1 MSKHTQW
8 LHEQLKSWADEGLLS
23 PEQAARLRE
32 RYPESKAAAPW
43 GVIIFSGLGAVVCGL
58 GVILLFAYNW
68 QAIPKGGK
76 LAIIF
81 ASIAAAHTG
90 GLKLFVKDDW
100 RKSLGEALTILGTML
115 FGSGIWLVA
124 QIYHI
129 DEHFPNG
136 FLIWGIG
143 ALALAW
149 AMPSVAQGALAV
161 VLLAIWACS
170 EAWGFD
176 RAIHVA
182 PLLILVAAG
191 GLSWR
196 LHSRVLLVFTLT
208 AFTVTLLAAAGQ
220 VEGGLVLP
228 VWLYVAAAFVA
239 VGKLCRRH
247 GNFGDSEPVWKFFG
261 WLGFLIC
268 LYLFTF
274 PDVLDDLLDWN
285 RSGNATN
292 KVMVNVYAWTALGL
306 AFLTWFPLLLEQ
318 IKHRADRDTF
328 RPDWGELWLVPLTP
342 LLVHVIC
349 LTQLYHEDWLV
360 AGSFNL
366 VFLALAATW
375 MAKGCREAMLRP
387 TLLGSLLFGALMTA
401 RYFDLFESLLMRG
414 LVFLTVG
421 AILFAEGILFMRNR
435 RRAQQKGAAA

>member
-23 PEQAARLRE
+23 PEQAAQLRE
-32 RYPESKAAAPW
+32 RYPEPKAAAPW

-81 ASIAAAHTG
+81 ASIAAAHIG

-100 RKSLGEALTILGTML
+100 RKSLGDALTILGTML

-149 AMPSVAQGALAV
+149 AMPSIAQGALAV
-161 VLLAIWACS
+161 VLLTIWACT
-170 EAWGFD
+170 ETWGFD
-176 RAIHVA
+176 HAIHFA
-182 PLLILVAAG
+182 PFLILLAAG
-191 GLSWR
+191 GLSRR
-196 LHSRVLLVFTLT
+196 LQSRVLLVFTIT

-228 VWLYVAAAFVA
+228 VWLYMAAAFVA

-247 GNFGDSEPVWKFFG
+247 GNFANSEPVWKFFG

-274 PDVLDDLLDWN
+274 PDAVDDLLDWN
-285 RSGNATN
+285 RSADAPN
-292 KVMVNVYAWTALGL
+292 KVMANIYSWSALGVAIL
-306 AFLTWFPLLLEQ
+306 AWCPLMVEQ
-318 IKHRADRDTF
+318 MKQRAVRDAS
-328 RPDWGELWLVPLTP
+328 RPDWGDLWLVPLTP
-342 LLVHVIC
+342 LLVQVIC
-349 LTQLYHEDWLV
+349 LTRLNQQEWLV
-360 AGSFNL
+360 AGPFNL
-366 VFLALAATW
+366 IFLALAATW
-375 MAKGCREAMLRP
+375 MAKGCREALLRP
-387 TLLGSLLFGALMTA
+387 TILGSLLFGALMTG

-435 RRAQQKGAAA
+435 RFAQQRGAVT